1 MSFKELQ
8 NIKMEYRTLSDDVV
22 SSFYIPCLTKTFEY
36 KRAVGFFS
44 SNILLQISKGLCEMA
59 KNKSKIKLLISPK
72 LEKQDYEAISLG
84 YKNKLQEFV
93 DSKFDSLFED
103 VFDED
108 SINRFALL
116 SHLIS
121 TGLLDIRVVI
131 LKENNDRA
139 MYHEKMGIMIDKE
152 DNMIAFSGS
161 SNETVNGYNLNYEA
175 IDVFCSWKSDDSE
188 QRAEL
193 KNMAFDRLWTGIE
206 TGTIVLDF
214 PKIIKEKLLNYESK
228 KTKDLLILDELFQ
241 EKIEKNKVQN
251 KYPKI
256 QDGIELF
263 DYQIKAIDEWE
274 KRKFKGIYDMATG
287 TGKTFAGGGSICRLF
302 EIKKRLFVVIVCP
315 YTHLV
320 EQWAEELKAFNIN
333 AIKCYGNK
341 NDYIIEL
348 SRATKKFKQKRSNF
362 ACILTTNKTFIN
374 DRIQDVINENLQS
387 TLLLVDE
394 AHNFGADK
402 ISSYLTLDYPY
413 RLALSATLDRY
424 GDEEGT
430 QKLYDFFGE
439 KCITY
444 SLAKAIQEN
453 KLTKYKYYPV
463 LIQLDEDELS
473 DYVELTTKIRKFK
486 CQSNESKKNI
496 PEALKRLLL
505 KRARII
511 AGAKNKVEKLI
522 EIMESYKDKNNI
534 LIYCGAVKYGEES
547 YEKSYEEKKQIN
559 LVIEKLKND
568 LGMTASKFT
577 SEENS
582 EEREAIKAAFKNE
595 EIQALVAIKCLD
607 EGMNIP
613 AIKTAFILASSTN
626 PKEYIQ
632 RRGRVLR
639 KFPGKQYAEIY
650 DFITISRS
658 LEELKRLPKESKDLE
673 LSLAKKELVRLE
685 DFANLSDNPQYSNNI
700 IDEIKKAY
708 SIDIIG
714 EGGLDIYE

>member
-1 MSFKELQ
+1 M
-8 NIKMEYRTLSDDVV
+8 
-22 SSFYIPCLTKTFEY
+22 
-36 KRAVGFFS
+36 
-44 SNILLQISKGLCEMA
+44 
-59 KNKSKIKLLISPK
+59 
-72 LEKQDYEAISLG
+72 
-84 YKNKLQEFV
+84 
-93 DSKFDSLFED
+93 
-103 VFDED
+103 
-108 SINRFALL
+108 
-116 SHLIS
+116 
-121 TGLLDIRVVI
+121 
-131 LKENNDRA
+131 
-139 MYHEKMGIMIDKE
+139 
-152 DNMIAFSGS
+152 
-161 SNETVNGYNLNYEA
+161 
-175 IDVFCSWKSDDSE
+175 
-188 QRAEL
+188 
-193 KNMAFDRLWTGIE
+193 
-206 TGTIVLDF
+206 
-214 PKIIKEKLLNYESK
+214 LNYESK

-320 EQWAEELKAFNIN
+320 EQWAEELKVFNIN

-486 CQSNESKKNI
+486 CQSNESRKNI

-658 LEELKRLPKESKDLE
+658 LEELRRLPKESKDLE